1 MDSNISNT
9 PFCDGS
15 LTENPH
21 DNENCKI
28 NLHKRWKYISTDVGN
43 TISLHDCIINSWEHD
58 NGDII
63 LIFKDGFDVGANN
76 SQNNTGR
83 FLNTGSAEVRLTS
96 ASFAGASTSK
106 REYFNND
113 GIMLNSKPAEKLDIN
128 YKDYQCE
135 VLDWCFDP
143 EKHRFYINGGIYGQ
157 LPWINANLEFICLDV
172 IYCWNEY
179 HGDSWI
185 EQVKKSKNIRKLLCR
200 LGFVSHIFTGSIN
213 DIPCNRAC
221 YVYPGR
227 DTAYCGFENM
237 YDSNGFYIINIA
249 QNLIEAEKMIF
260 IESIRYP
267 ESLTAEEF
275 TGEVE
280 RWLMKSAGITF

>member
-1 MDSNISNT
+1 MDRNISNT

-15 LTENPH
+15 LTDNPH
-21 DNENCKI
+21 DSENCETK
-28 NLHKRWKYISTDVGN
+28 LHKCWKYISTDNGS
-43 TISLHDCIINSWEHD
+43 TISLHDCIINSWELD

-63 LIFKDGFDVGANN
+63 MIFKDGFDVSDKNP
-76 SQNNTGR
+76 QNNTGR
-83 FLNTGSAEVRLTS
+83 FLNTGSAEVRLTA
-96 ASFAGASTSK
+96 ASFTGASSSK
-106 REYFNND
+106 SEYFNCD
-113 GIMLNSKPAEKLDIN
+113 GVMINSKPAGKLDIN

-135 VLDWCFDP
+135 VLSWRFDP

-157 LPWINANLEFICLDV
+157 MPWIDANLEFSCLDV
-172 IYCWNEY
+172 IYCWNE
-179 HGDSWI
+179 HCRDSCY
-185 EQVKKSKNIRKLLCR
+185 EQYKKSKNIRKLLCR

-221 YVYPGR
+221 YVYPGC

-237 YDSNGFYIINIA
+237 YDNNGFYIIKTA
-249 QNLIEAEKMIF
+249 QNLNEAEKMIF